1 MHAFVLKDC
10 LTRPLS
16 ESVRIDCRT
25 EVLNSKS
32 VYSRNRLPR
41 LILETPEWEK
51 KTEDNRRSQDKTREN
66 EEITEAEMV
75 EIFDQYCGDNQK
87 RKHEES
93 VQPGGIYGRVT
104 GENSDSMRTNKRRKT
119 RGRRDEEKKDW
130 GENLPEGWKEGEEDV
145 MRRWLEEPPEKLT
158 EKKLKQKV
166 LKPVKMVDLMAM
178 DIINEVVAGAA
189 GWKEKMTRELLT
201 EVLEKELEKSDWKEQ
216 ISEEIRNLSDTAVEY
231 AEGRRDLMGGIL
243 EEVTEEA
250 MRRTSLKEEEQA
262 RQKEDKRRKVK
273 QLGLQECW
281 ERKRKLVEEKE
292 SVRKKQREKAR
303 LEKIKWLENHHRMD
317 WETTELRDTA
327 QGGTRETGR
336 EWRLQPLVEGKK
348 KRKRNKKEKWTR
360 RMDQED
366 TEVRRIFRLGGR
378 RTAEGKE
385 SLQRKVRIWKANW
398 KKKDFLEKQ
407 EVKKRNNQE
416 GREVSSLEEQFIT
429 SDNYNQT
436 DRHVA
441 QGGAMLLMPNL
452 GTSAVLGGVAAEVQG
467 TTNHGGPQQLEKQQG
482 KPDFEKVLT
491 RFDLGILGG
500 SKVSNNETGPEE
512 AATKTVLD
520 PKGGTKIK
528 VGILKE
534 IFETGKSSPRVV
546 KRGKRRKNSTGDGMA
561 QSNIRK
567 FLTIFEGKI
576 EQNYGGRK
584 RKISGISGELSRSIK
599 KKENTT
605 KF

>member
-1 MHAFVLKDC
+1 MLG
-10 LTRPLS
+10 
-16 ESVRIDCRT
+16 
-25 EVLNSKS
+25 
-32 VYSRNRLPR
+32 
-41 LILETPEWEK
+41 EK
-51 KTEDNRRSQDKTREN
+51 K
-66 EEITEAEMV
+66 
-75 EIFDQYCGDNQK
+75 
-87 RKHEES
+87 
-93 VQPGGIYGRVT
+93 
-104 GENSDSMRTNKRRKT
+104 
-119 RGRRDEEKKDW
+119 
-130 GENLPEGWKEGEEDV
+130 
-145 MRRWLEEPPEKLT
+145 
-158 EKKLKQKV
+158 
-166 LKPVKMVDLMAM
+166 
-178 DIINEVVAGAA
+178 
-189 GWKEKMTRELLT
+189 
-201 EVLEKELEKSDWKEQ
+201 
-216 ISEEIRNLSDTAVEY
+216 
-231 AEGRRDLMGGIL
+231 
-243 EEVTEEA
+243 
-250 MRRTSLKEEEQA
+250 
-262 RQKEDKRRKVK
+262 
-273 QLGLQECW
+273 
-281 ERKRKLVEEKE
+281 
-292 SVRKKQREKAR
+292 
-303 LEKIKWLENHHRMD
+303 
-317 WETTELRDTA
+317 
-327 QGGTRETGR
+327 ETGR
-336 EWRLQPLVEGKK
+336 RERKCEEETERKGKIGENQVAGKPPQDGLGDNRAKRYSPGRNKRNWQGMETTANSRFKK

-385 SLQRKVRIWKANW
+385 SLQRKVRIWKAIW

-482 KPDFEKVLT
+482 KPDFDKVLT
-491 RFDLGILGG
+491 WFDLGILGG

-520 PKGGTKIK
+520 PKGGAKRK
-528 VGILKE
+528 VGILTE

-584 RKISGISGELSRSIK
+584 RKISGISGELSRSMK
-599 KKENTT
+599 KKENTN
-605 KF
+605 